1 MAKNLIKICSYNVN
15 GIRAAIKKGFLNWL
29 EDYNPDIICLQ
40 EIKANSDQI
49 DLELFNKIG
58 YSYNYWFS
66 NHNSDILSIEIND
79 IFQMICK

>member
-66 NHNSDILSIEIND
+66 AQKKGYSYTIKKQTNKN
-79 IFQMICK
+79 